1 MNNKNIDQLF
11 KKVLEEQRNEPPE
24 YVWSNIEHHLK
35 NQKRLLNAWWIR
47 SLAAA
52 VLIAALL
59 GIWQLYY
66 TEKETEQVMA
76 KLNIPTFNDNYPD
89 EHLFAETEKQISPS
103 SLIPKDFINRKDT
116 EKIDSIRNFERT
128 VISAPIAIL
137 HHEPQAISRKNLPD
151 FSLKQTANFNMIP
164 LTSKEALKNNR
175 QYQELLQENL
185 HKKEDKNSISFAI
198 SGHFTPAYS
207 SGNYSSSVRST
218 RGSAYSKDQMEGLMN
233 TGGGIKLAINK
244 GKHLSFQTGIFYS
257 RMGQRTTENYGMPRI
272 AASLAVSANRSVAT
286 PLGNIKSHRKAVG
299 FRSSQAIVLN
309 SIAATQEETLK
320 QVFGTLAVPLY
331 VRYKLNDHKV
341 IFSLTGGF
349 SGNLIVNNKVY
360 LKSGNNKELLGST
373 EGIRKFNVSTDWGL
387 GMEYPLGRKI
397 KVMIEPGF
405 KYYLQSLSRNND
417 IDFKPYLFT
426 LSTGIGIEF

>member
-103 SLIPKDFINRKDT
+103 SLIPKDFINRKAT

-164 LTSKEALKNNR
+164 
-175 QYQELLQENL
+175 
-185 HKKEDKNSISFAI
+185 
-198 SGHFTPAYS
+198 
-207 SGNYSSSVRST
+207 
-218 RGSAYSKDQMEGLMN
+218 
-233 TGGGIKLAINK
+233 
-244 GKHLSFQTGIFYS
+244 
-257 RMGQRTTENYGMPRI
+257 
-272 AASLAVSANRSVAT
+272 
-286 PLGNIKSHRKAVG
+286 
-299 FRSSQAIVLN
+299 
-309 SIAATQEETLK
+309 
-320 QVFGTLAVPLY
+320 
-331 VRYKLNDHKV
+331 
-341 IFSLTGGF
+341 
-349 SGNLIVNNKVY
+349 
-360 LKSGNNKELLGST
+360 
-373 EGIRKFNVSTDWGL
+373 
-387 GMEYPLGRKI
+387 
-397 KVMIEPGF
+397 
-405 KYYLQSLSRNND
+405 
-417 IDFKPYLFT
+417 
-426 LSTGIGIEF
+426 